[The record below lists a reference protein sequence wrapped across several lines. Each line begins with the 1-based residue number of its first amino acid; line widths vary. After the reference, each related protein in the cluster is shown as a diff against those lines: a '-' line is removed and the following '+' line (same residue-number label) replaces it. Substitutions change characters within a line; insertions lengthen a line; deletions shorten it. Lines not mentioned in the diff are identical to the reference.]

1 MVNPEGCVRP
11 LMPSISRLFFLKTF
25 PWNVIKKK
33 GGGERGGNLIVDN
46 C

>member
-25 PWNVIKKK
+25 PWNVKKK